1 MKKYLVFRNFPK
13 TVHQV
18 AGVSWIDFA
27 VIVTNLSLIQ
37 SI

>member
-1 MKKYLVFRNFPK
+1 MKKYLVFRSFPR

-18 AGVSWIDFA
+18 AEVSWIDFA
-27 VIVTNLSLIQ
+27 VIVTNPSLLR